1 MTSREEIAF
10 TDVQMFF
17 DNPILGVGMGQSTVV
32 RGEKYGLWMPPHTEF
47 SRLLSEHGLMGCV
60 GIVMLLFMGWTNFR
74 RARSLKQRALAT
86 SMMCF
91 SMLFMSVS
99 AMRLVLP
106 SFTFGL
112 AALVLIPDQ
121 MSGRLKKRPEP
132 AVVPA

>member
-1 MTSREEIAF
+1 
-10 TDVQMFF
+10 
-17 DNPILGVGMGQSTVV
+17 
-32 RGEKYGLWMPPHTEF
+32 
-47 SRLLSEHGLMGCV
+47 MGCV